1 MIEPI
6 DRVHQPATE
15 ACQPLLGPCQ
25 KAKPPARGTH
35 EHGRHHRYV
44 GETEQDGSDE
54 GKGERERHG
63 LEHLA
68 ADTAEEE
75 DGGEDDEDDN
85 LTEERGVHHP
95 SRGAYAHRV
104 HALLRESGA
113 FGQPSPE
120 VALQLING
128 ALDDD
133 DRPVD
138 DDAEVDGSKA
148 HQIGP
153 HAEDAHEDEGKEQ
166 REGDER
172 GGDEASADAA
182 QEQHKHEDGQPADR
196 PWQRSNCIAGTR
208 QTFHNVTHLCRSQ
221 RGHPRHIHING
232 HEQAFAP
239 KGGERAIIIV
249 LLPPS

>member
-1 MIEPI
+1 M
-6 DRVHQPATE
+6 
-15 ACQPLLGPCQ
+15 
-25 KAKPPARGTH
+25 
-35 EHGRHHRYV
+35 
-44 GETEQDGSDE
+44 
-54 GKGERERHG
+54 
-63 LEHLA
+63 
-68 ADTAEEE
+68 
-75 DGGEDDEDDN
+75 GGEDDEDDD
-85 LTEERGVHHP
+85 LTEECGVHPP

-166 REGDER
+166 RERDER

-221 RGHPRHIHING
+221 RGIPRHIHING

-239 KGGERAIIIV
+239 KGGEGAIIIV